1 MVRAHLGHS
10 PLAMTISPRSFVAPL
25 GIADAIAWASWT
37 RDAEA
42 SASSDASASSY
53 RCSED
58 IGILAIVVAKLKL
71 IQIQGQIFLAH
82 VVIGADHATLE
93 QRPERFEIVGMDF
106 AAHVFVRF
114 VVNVLVRECLMQL
127 LIASRFIRGDQTNLV
142 RYWRL

>member
-1 MVRAHLGHS
+1 M
-10 PLAMTISPRSFVAPL
+10 
-25 GIADAIAWASWT
+25 

-82 VVIGADHATLE
+82 VVIGADHATLLGGAGGI
-93 QRPERFEIVGMDF
+93 RHRVGSSLEIEVL
-106 AAHVFVRF
+106 RR
-114 VVNVLVRECLMQL
+114 NVHSPHASVHAGISLISPKNVEDLRQL
-127 LIASRFIRGDQTNLV
+127 G
-142 RYWRL
+142 